1 MYVIP
6 QEVGPSS
13 VGEKNQG
20 VVRALLGS
28 AIFFCVAPGLVA
40 GVIPGAIAGW
50 QIGTPLLRLDF
61 FRIIGVIL
69 IIIGAA
75 GLLDSMARFAFRGRG
90 TPAPF
95 APPANLVVSGLYRY
109 VRNPMYVSIV
119 AAILGQ
125 ALLFGNIPVLG
136 YAVVVWCLFHLFV
149 IKVEE
154 PTLRS
159 QFGESYSAYQSGVRR
174 WWPRIKPWSRAEGV
188 DKPRTP
194 TS

>member
-1 MYVIP
+1 MNLP
-6 QEVGPSS
+6 D
-13 VGEKNQG
+13 
-20 VVRALLGS
+20 ALLGS

-40 GVIPGAIAGW
+40 GVGPGAIAGW
-50 QIGTPLLRLDF
+50 QIGPPFLGLCF
-61 FRIIGVIL
+61 FRVIGVIL

-75 GLLDSMARFAFRGRG
+75 GLLDSMARFALKGRG

-95 APPANLVVSGLYRY
+95 APPATLVISGLYRY
-109 VRNPMYVSIV
+109 VRNPMYVAIV

-125 ALLFGNIPVLG
+125 ALLFGNIAVLG
-136 YAVVVWCLFHLFV
+136 YSVVVWCLFHLFI

-174 WWPRIKPWSRAEGV
+174 WWPRIKAWSRAEGV
-188 DKPRTP
+188 DKRRIPK
-194 TS
+194 S